1 MRARRPTVLLL
12 FALFTA
18 AEAVATLPGAPL
30 LPRYRRIFSTWKDN
44 PHSSH
49 VFFSPSAI
57 PLEQGNGY
65 YQNSY
70 VIMHSAWFAPLDN
83 ISIGGGF
90 QMMSVLA
97 SLRPDQNK
105 LPGYFVALKASKRFQ
120 PGIHAGVW
128 VMGSQLSSDP
138 PMADTLDVGNKLGS
152 FMAQATFGTGEA
164 HVTFNV
170 GYLRSKLGFSEEPQ
184 FGVSGQWRITEPFA
198 LVTENWWISFG
209 PDLMP
214 LYSVGGRF
222 IHRKLAAD
230 AALVYN
236 EELTKGFGKVV
247 PYFGFALR
255 F

>member
-1 MRARRPTVLLL
+1 MRPHRLSALSCLALLL
-12 FALFTA
+12 AGEALA
-18 AEAVATLPGAPL
+18 AYPAAPL
-30 LPRYRRIFSTWKDN
+30 SPRYRRVFSTWKDN

-105 LPGYFVALKASKRFQ
+105 LPGGFLALKASKRFQ
-120 PGIHAGVW
+120 PGIHAGMFI
-128 VMGSQLSSDP
+128 MGSQLSTDP
-138 PMADTLDVGNKLGS
+138 PFADTLDTGKQIGTI
-152 FMAQATFGTGEA
+152 MAQATFGTGEA
-164 HVTFNV
+164 HFTINV
-170 GYLRSKLGFSEEPQ
+170 GYHRSLGHFTDDPQ
-184 FGVSGQWRITEPFA
+184 FGFSGQWRITEPFA
-198 LVTENWWISFG
+198 LVTENWFLNFG
-209 PDLMP
+209 KEMIPI
-214 LYSVGGRF
+214 YSAGGRF

-230 AALVYN
+230 VAVVYN
-236 EELTKGFGKVV
+236 KEIAKGFGSVV